1 MDISVGS
8 SKSPESEGQENM
20 KTETNQLIDVTKL
33 SIGELTALMD
43 AANKVAKVKKSEIV
57 AQRKLEQAKK
67 RAEKAF
73 GFKLSMDDKGIITI
87 VIDTNGETKI
97 SSSGLS
103 ELLCS
108 SAGNMPLENGYML
121 GLNLFKPREKEI
133 VKKIKM
139 EKKASS
145 IDEKKVFTN
154 TRTI

>member
-20 KTETNQLIDVTKL
+20 KTETNQQIDVTKL

-43 AANKVAKVKKSEIV
+43 AANKVAKVKRSEIV

-87 VIDTNGETKI
+87 VIDTNGKTKI